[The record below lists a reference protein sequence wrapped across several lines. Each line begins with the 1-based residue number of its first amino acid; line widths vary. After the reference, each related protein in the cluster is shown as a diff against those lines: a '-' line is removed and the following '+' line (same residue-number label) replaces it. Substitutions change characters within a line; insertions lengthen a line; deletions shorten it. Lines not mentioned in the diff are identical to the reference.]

1 MACCSAFWS
10 AAAPIAAPTMAP
22 PAMPVMAPMSLP
34 RHPPEMPPTADPSM
48 VPSCAP
54 TTAPVPVYVPQLLIS
69 SAVPTIVIIIFFIR
83 IILFL
88 AEIFKERRIH
98 VGVLTDK
105 GNIYILIPQKIRI
118 KSLGLPFSRPKL
130 SREHLERPVAHA
142 ARGGDSGQCCRQC
155 CDDYTHNNLPHILL
169 IQARVLLGAHHIALN
184 ARVVLVLR
192 ELQFLLHCLYLYC
205 HHCNK
210 KSKI

>member
-1 MACCSAFWS
+1 
-10 AAAPIAAPTMAP
+10 MAP

-88 AEIFKERRIH
+88 VEIFKERRIH

-118 KSLGLPFSRPKL
+118 KSLGLLHSRPK
-130 SREHLERPVAHA
+130 P
-142 ARGGDSGQCCRQC
+142 
-155 CDDYTHNNLPHILL
+155 N
-169 IQARVLLGAHHIALN
+169 
-184 ARVVLVLR
+184 
-192 ELQFLLHCLYLYC
+192 
-205 HHCNK
+205 
-210 KSKI
+210 SKQK